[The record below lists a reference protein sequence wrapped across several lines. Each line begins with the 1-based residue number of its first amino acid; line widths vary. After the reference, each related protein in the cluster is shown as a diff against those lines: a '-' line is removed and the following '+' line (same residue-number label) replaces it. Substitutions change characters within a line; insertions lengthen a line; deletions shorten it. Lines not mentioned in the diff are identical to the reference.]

1 MICKLSVPP
10 DDLLLVTDD
19 FDARVGY
26 GDESE
31 HVANIV
37 GSKGFIWCQ
46 AGQLN

>member
-37 GSKGFIWCQ
+37 GFIWCH